1 MFPSLEILLALP
13 FAMAAAVVATRG
25 VSRGQLAW
33 LAAAAPLLGMAILAW
48 LTPAVLNGEVISS
61 RHDWLPQIGLAFSL
75 RLDGLAWMFAWL
87 VLAIGAL
94 VETSKV

>member
-1 MFPSLEILLALP
+1 MLPSLEILLALP

-48 LTPAVLNGEVISS
+48 LTPAVLGGQVVGSQ
-61 RHDWLPQIGLAFSL
+61 H
-75 RLDGLAWMFAWL
+75 AWL
-87 VLAIGAL
+87 RPNQR
-94 VETSKV
+94 